1 MVRGLLYSA
10 EHLAQGMFVPHV
22 VLSRTQT
29 VGDIQL
35 MEFSS
40 HLYRYIYIVL
50 LFLLCFRVHAHLYSH
65 THLKAQSHPIRC
77 ILHVFPHTCASP
89 TQWSLPTRLCTIHRS
104 IPRNV
109 VVAFFC
115 EYANISIENG
125 YQPVT
130 QPTTFILLSG
140 VNWALTRAAP
150 NPHVSRPRLAFSWHS
165 YIHHTHQWTPKNRFF
180 FDARPFLYQCTLTSF
195 LGVLISSNYIVI
207 RKESSQKAHKPS
219 QAVTRH
225 GVQWRLLL
233 IQIVTIR
240 HKHFQAV
247 TSRHDSQLGSDCNLM
262 ILTIYQQTTRGSGH
276 FGPLGSFGNPPPK
289 NTSPI
294 RSAR

>member
-1 MVRGLLYSA
+1 MARGLLYSA

-29 VGDIQL
+29 VGGIQF

-40 HLYRYIYIVL
+40 HLYRYIYIYI
-50 LFLLCFRVHAHLYSH
+50 LFSFFCCVSACTH
-65 THLKAQSHPIRC
+65 TYTHIHIAKHSLTQYVVYYTYFPIRALRRPNDPC
-77 ILHVFPHTCASP
+77 LHVSALSTGPF
-89 TQWSLPTRLCTIHRS
+89 
-104 IPRNV
+104 PRNV

-165 YIHHTHQWTPKNRFF
+165 YIHHTHQ
-180 FDARPFLYQCTLTSF
+180 
-195 LGVLISSNYIVI
+195 
-207 RKESSQKAHKPS
+207 
-219 QAVTRH
+219 
-225 GVQWRLLL
+225 
-233 IQIVTIR
+233 
-240 HKHFQAV
+240 
-247 TSRHDSQLGSDCNLM
+247 
-262 ILTIYQQTTRGSGH
+262 
-276 FGPLGSFGNPPPK
+276 
-289 NTSPI
+289 
-294 RSAR
+294 

>member
-1 MVRGLLYSA
+1 MDTGMHMHGTWFTLLRGTSCTRDVRAACSTFPDANGWRYSA
-10 EHLAQGMFVPHV
+10 HGIF
-22 VLSRTQT
+22 
-29 VGDIQL
+29 
-35 MEFSS
+35 FSP
-40 HLYRYIYIVL
+40 LQIYIYIVL

-140 VNWALTRAAP
+140 VNWALTSAAP

-165 YIHHTHQWTPKNRFF
+165 YIHHTHQWTHKNRFF
-180 FDARPFLYQCTLTSF
+180 FDARPFLYQCT
-195 LGVLISSNYIVI
+195 
-207 RKESSQKAHKPS
+207 
-219 QAVTRH
+219 
-225 GVQWRLLL
+225 
-233 IQIVTIR
+233 
-240 HKHFQAV
+240 V
-247 TSRHDSQLGSDCNLM
+247 TSC
-262 ILTIYQQTTRGSGH
+262 
-276 FGPLGSFGNPPPK
+276 FWEF
-289 NTSPI
+289 
-294 RSAR
+294 